1 VFRYLGLIVLTLAA
15 GSIGF
20 SSVIHAQAQS
30 DVANTPHNLST
41 AGPGNVVASTE
52 SQLCVFCHTP
62 HGATNAP
69 ASPLWNRQLSSQ
81 TYTVYTSSSLD
92 AETIGGQLDQ
102 PAGASKLCL
111 SCHDGTLALG
121 TVNVLG
127 GELNVDID
135 LTGTGPGGV
144 MPPGAGV
151 QTGFTRDLGIDLGND
166 HPISLTYDTIL
177 SQADGELRD
186 PTTAPHIGVRS
197 PGVRPLVPLEATGLG
212 GEAQVQCTGC
222 HDPHLAPSGDG
233 TGDKFLRLLRFQQ
246 AIPADGSF
254 RASED
259 IVCLACHEKEGWA
272 SSAHASVTVADETY
286 LSTESALRDFPDG
299 LSVWQASCL
308 NCHDTHAVQGTRR
321 LLREGTDS
329 LNSPKAGGD
338 SAIEET
344 CYQCHSISPVVTNAG
359 GDVRDIETEFGLA
372 RRMPI
377 NSTDQ
382 QAAQEIHDIVDAD
395 MTEPQGLL
403 GRANLSSR
411 HVECT
416 DCHNPHRVMKN
427 SLFNGS
433 GNSTIG
439 THEHAS
445 GHTNIASGALRGSWG
460 VEPNY
465 ADTAF
470 LALPISYLLKQGDGG
485 TGATT
490 ASTANHVTRE
500 YQVCL
505 KCHSDYGYI
514 DDGLYPVG
522 SRPNPGDSGG
532 TTVGSNGLQQYTN
545 QAMEFQPPLAD
556 KGELGG
562 NHRSWHPVIDDTGR
576 SAGARNMS
584 SSTNMFLSPW
594 NGTSIGTQTMYCS
607 DCHGSTTPNGTVEPS
622 GNLPWGP
629 HGSNN
634 DFLLKGTWD
643 QSTGATGNGL
653 CFRCHSHTNYATE
666 DNEGDRSGFESGFGG
681 PEDTNLHAFH
691 ADRIGSNL
699 QCSWCHVAVPHG
711 WKNKALLVNLNDVG
725 AEAGLSNGTE
735 VPITS
740 EAQTYDQGPYY
751 MDAKLKILNFRSS
764 GTWRDQDCGSASGQ
778 QETGRDWMRNVCENP
793 P

>member
-1 VFRYLGLIVLTLAA
+1 MFRYLGLIVLTLAA

-246 AIPADGSF
+246 TIPADGSF